1 MSRHKTDRV
10 DIPLRLLSREREAL
24 LRMVVLGTERVPDG
38 LPSRAMEELKRA
50 LLGTSYDNSGLY
62 VTEEE
67 GRWLADFLETR
78 IHAAKSREGFG
89 ENVKQL
95 ASGAQ
100 YVVSKITKA
109 LMERRKA

>member
-1 MSRHKTDRV
+1 MSRRKTDRV

-78 IHAAKSREGFG
+78 IHAAQAREGFS

-95 ASGAQ
+95 VSGTK
-100 YVVSKITKA
+100 YVLMKLHGAFTTK
-109 LMERRKA
+109 